1 MSSLPKHRYSLEE
14 YFELER
20 VSEAKYEYFDGEV
33 FAMSGASPEH
43 EAVFGNVFTALRNQ
57 LRGRSC
63 YVFSSNLRVKV
74 PTAPPYRYPDLT
86 ALCGQPEYET
96 IGGIRALTNPTL
108 IVEVLSSSTEGY
120 DRGDK
125 FAHYKSIESFS
136 EYLLIAQH
144 RPHVTHYVKQTDG
157 SWSYEDANAISN
169 TLNLPTIDCILSL
182 SEVYQDVSFETAE
195 RYIPHLER

>member
-1 MSSLPKHRYSLEE
+1 MSSQPKYRYTLEE

-20 VSEAKYEYFDGEV
+20 ASEVKYEYFNGEV

-43 EAVFGNVFTALRNQ
+43 EAVFGNVFTSLRNQ

-63 YVFSSNLRVKV
+63 SVFSSNLRVKV
-74 PTAPPYRYPDLT
+74 PAAPPYRYPDLT
-86 ALCGQPEYET
+86 ALCAQPEYEV

-125 FAHYKSIESFS
+125 FIAYKSIPSLG

-144 RPHVTHYVKQTDG
+144 RPHVTHYVKQPDG
-157 SWSYEDANAISN
+157 KWSYEDANEITD
-169 TLNLPTIDCILSL
+169 TLMLPTLDCTLAL
-182 SEVYQDVSFETAE
+182 SEVYQDVTFAE
-195 RYIPHLER
+195 AEGHAPPPER